1 MEPSTDAVE
10 AGEPRKGRRPLF
22 ASIGFLGG
30 LMGGLLG
37 VGGGL
42 VMVPLQV
49 IWGGL
54 SQRQANATS
63 LVAIIP
69 IAIAALPIYYFEKGA
84 PQVDLH
90 MALFLVI
97 GSVVGAYVGAR
108 LLKRIP
114 ERPLTFGV
122 AALLFFAGV
131 KELVAP

>member
-1 MEPSTDAVE
+1 
-10 AGEPRKGRRPLF
+10 
-22 ASIGFLGG
+22 
-30 LMGGLLG
+30 MGGLLG

-42 VMVPLQV
+42 VMIPLQV

-69 IAIAALPIYYFEKGA
+69 IAIAAVPVYYFQKGT

-122 AALLFFAGV
+122 AALLFLAGV
-131 KELVAP
+131 KELIAP

>member
-1 MEPSTDAVE
+1 M
-10 AGEPRKGRRPLF
+10 GRRPIF
-22 ASIGFLGG
+22 ACIGFLGG

-49 IWGGL
+49 VWAGME
-54 SQRQANATS
+54 QRQANATS

-69 IAIAALPIYYFEKGA
+69 IAFAALPIYYFHVGT
-84 PQVDLH
+84 PQVDFH

-114 ERPLTFGV
+114 DRPLRIGV
-122 AALLFFAGV
+122 AALLFLVGL
-131 KELVAP
+131 KELFIP

>member
-1 MEPSTDAVE
+1 
-10 AGEPRKGRRPLF
+10 
-22 ASIGFLGG
+22 
-30 LMGGLLG
+30 MGGLLG

-69 IAIAALPIYYFEKGA
+69 IAIAALPIYYFQKGP

-90 MALFLVI
+90 IALFLVI
-97 GSVVGAYVGAR
+97 GSVLGAYVGAR
-108 LLKRIP
+108 LLRRIP
-114 ERPLTFGV
+114 ERPLTLAV
-122 AALLFFAGV
+122 AALLLLAGI